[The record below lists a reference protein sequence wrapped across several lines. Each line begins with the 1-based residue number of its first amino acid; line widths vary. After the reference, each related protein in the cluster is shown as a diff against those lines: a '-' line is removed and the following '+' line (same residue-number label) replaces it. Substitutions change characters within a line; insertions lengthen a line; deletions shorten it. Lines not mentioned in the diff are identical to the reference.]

1 MKYTRSNPSP
11 RYQQLQVM
19 YRQLHE
25 EGEKQL
31 GLPAEST
38 FNGMSLLPQ
47 ITRIKALIE
56 RTDARTILDYGSGKG
71 QQYALPLRRDDG
83 IEFDNIMDFWD
94 VESVQC
100 YDPAYA
106 PFSTLPEGRFH
117 GVVST
122 DVLEHCP
129 EQDIP
134 WILDEIFAYAERF
147 VYANIACFPA
157 QKRLPNGENAH
168 CTIQPSTWWEAILR
182 EVASRYR
189 GVAWEIWV
197 QSAEPGPAGSRI
209 VERSLRG

>member
-1 MKYTRSNPSP
+1 MNFTRSNPSA
-11 RYQQLQVM
+11 RYLELQSM

-25 EGEKQL
+25 EGEKHL
-31 GLPAEST
+31 GMPAEKT
-38 FNGMSLLPQ
+38 FNGMSLVPQ
-47 ITRIKALIE
+47 ITRIKGLIE

-71 QQYALPLRRDDG
+71 QQYALSLRGNDG
-83 IEFDNIMDFWD
+83 SEFTNVMDFWGVD
-94 VESVQC
+94 SVHC

-106 PFSTLPEGRFH
+106 PFSTLPQGRFH

-147 VYANIACFPA
+147 VYANIACYPA

-168 CTIQPSTWWEAILR
+168 CTIRPSAWWEELLR
-182 EVASRYR
+182 EVASRYQ
-189 GVAWEIWV
+189 GVEWQIWV
-197 QSAEPGPAGSRI
+197 QTIEAEAGGSRL
-209 VERSLRG
+209 VERCLRR